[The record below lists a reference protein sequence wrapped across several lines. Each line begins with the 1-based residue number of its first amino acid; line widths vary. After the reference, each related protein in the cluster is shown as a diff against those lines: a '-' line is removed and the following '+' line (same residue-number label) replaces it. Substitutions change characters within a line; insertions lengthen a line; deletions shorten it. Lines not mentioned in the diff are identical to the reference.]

1 MRDGIRIPLA
11 ILPQPCR
18 FQVLDFQP
26 AAISMFHAADC
37 PHHERTE
44 EDSLWPTP
52 LERWLMPR
60 TAHSSRATAH
70 SFNTKAASG
79 AGVDLAQ
86 GVEVMETDNRITF
99 TVSLQSVPGVDFG
112 IRVKPRKGMGQ
123 GLLVEKVLH
132 NGAVAAWN
140 RLIATESIGPRLR
153 MVVRAGDTITHING
167 ESDSGDMLWELR
179 ARAAGKF
186 TVERLTVDRPP
197 LPGLLR
203 AQASRFEVGVSTHCF
218 TAFQ

>member
-1 MRDGIRIPLA
+1 
-11 ILPQPCR
+11 
-18 FQVLDFQP
+18 
-26 AAISMFHAADC
+26 
-37 PHHERTE
+37 
-44 EDSLWPTP
+44 
-52 LERWLMPR
+52 
-60 TAHSSRATAH
+60 
-70 SFNTKAASG
+70 
-79 AGVDLAQ
+79 
-86 GVEVMETDNRITF
+86 METDNRITF

-140 RLIATESIGPRLR
+140 RLIAIESIGPRLR
-153 MVVRAGDTITHING
+153 MVVRAGNTITHING

-179 ARAAGKF
+179 ARAAGKL
-186 TVERLTVDRPP
+186 TVERLTVDHPP

-203 AQASRFEVGVSTHCF
+203 AQASRFEVGVLTHCF